1 MPTTTTSTLPAPVQQ
16 SFNDMILSTPVPN
29 YIHSIPA
36 MRNHMPSNGGRIMRF
51 RRYNPLAPAIVPLGN
66 TGITPP
72 SQLLTAIDIDAEV
85 SFYGSFVQINEQVT
99 LQAQDKPLTQA
110 AIRLGDSLRKTE
122 DILVRNMLA
131 GSATIQNCVFGLN
144 GDVPSNLTAADCD
157 IATQTLMGND
167 AHMFT
172 GTIEGELRFGTSPV
186 RNSYIALCSTELV
199 AQLNALNEFVPAAK
213 YPDQN
218 NVIDSEWGQINNIRF
233 FVSSIGSV
241 TPNASDL
248 GFDVFNIF
256 VCAKESYGI
265 IEQDNYTAKF
275 IYRPAIFSDPLAQ
288 NVTAGYKMA
297 AAYRIYNDAWV
308 LNLRATNQ

>member
-29 YIHSIPA
+29 YIHAIPA
-36 MRNHMPSNGGRIMRF
+36 MRNHMPSSGGRIMRF
-51 RRYNPLAPAIVPLGN
+51 RRYNPLAPSIVPLGN
-66 TGITPP
+66 SGVTPP
-72 SQLLTAIDIDAEV
+72 SQLLTAVDIDAEV

-110 AIRLGDSLRKTE
+110 AIRLGDALRKTE
-122 DILVRNMLA
+122 DILIRNMLA
-131 GSATIQNCVFGLN
+131 GSASIYNGVFGNN
-144 GDVPSNLTAADCD
+144 GDVPTNLAVQDCD
-157 IATQTLMGND
+157 AVTQMLMGND

-186 RNSYIALCSTELV
+186 RNSFLALCHTDLI
-199 AQLNALNEFVPAAK
+199 QRMNNLNGFIPAAQ
-213 YPDQN
+213 YPNQD

-241 TPNASDL
+241 TPNASIM
-248 GFDVFNIF
+248 GNNVYNIF
-256 VCAKESYGI
+256 VCGKESYGM

-297 AAYRIYNDAWV
+297 AAYRIYNDAWIINYRV
-308 LNLRATNQ
+308 TQ

>member
-1 MPTTTTSTLPAPVQQ
+1 
-16 SFNDMILSTPVPN
+16 
-29 YIHSIPA
+29 
-36 MRNHMPSNGGRIMRF
+36 MPSNGGRIMRF

-72 SQLLTAIDIDAEV
+72 SQLLTAVDIDAEV
-85 SFYGSFVQINEQVT
+85 SFYGSFIQINEQVT

-131 GSATIQNCVFGLN
+131 GTATIQNAMFGMN
-144 GDVPSNLTAADCD
+144 GDDPTNLTPQDCD
-157 IATQTLMGND
+157 VVTQILMGND

-172 GTIEGELRFGTSPV
+172 GTIEGSQIGFNTTPV
-186 RNSYIALCSTELV
+186 RNSYLALGHTDLV
-199 AQLNALNEFVPAAK
+199 ATLNNMEGFNPAAE
-213 YPDQN
+213 YPRQE
-218 NVIDSEWGQINNIRF
+218 NVIDSEFGQIRNLRF
-233 FVSSIGSV
+233 FLSSIGSI
-241 TPNASDL
+241 TPNASL
-248 GFDVFNIF
+248 QMNDVYNIF
-256 VCAKESYGI
+256 VCAKEGFGI

-288 NVTAGYKMA
+288 NVTAGFKMA

-308 LNLRATNQ
+308 NNLRVTITA

>member
-131 GSATIQNCVFGLN
+131 GSATIQNAVFGTN
-144 GDVPSNLTAADCD
+144 GDVPTELTMSDVD

-172 GTIEGELRFGTSPV
+172 GTIEGEDRIGTSPV
-186 RNSYIALCSTELV
+186 RNSYIALCSTDLV
-199 AQLNALNEFVPAAK
+199 AQLNGMDDFIPAAK

-218 NVIDSEWGQINNIRF
+218 NVIDSEWGQINNVRF

-241 TPNASDL
+241 SPNASDL
-248 GFDVFNIF
+248 GADIYNVFI
-256 VCAKESYGI
+256 CGKESYGI

-308 LNLRATNQ
+308 LNLRVTN

>member
-1 MPTTTTSTLPAPVQQ
+1 MPTTTTNSLPAPVQQ

-29 YIHSIPA
+29 YIHSLAA

-66 TGITPP
+66 MGITPP

-122 DILVRNMLA
+122 DILIRNMLA
-131 GSATIQNCVFGLN
+131 GTATIQNAMFGVG
-144 GDVPSNLTAADCD
+144 GDDPTQISVRDCD
-157 IATQTLMGND
+157 MVTQILMGND

-172 GTIEGELRFGTSPV
+172 GTIEGELRFNTTPV
-186 RNSYIALCSTELV
+186 RNAYLALGHTDLISSLNGLEGFNSIA
-199 AQLNALNEFVPAAK
+199 Q
-213 YPDQN
+213 YPSQSD
-218 NVIDSEWGQINNIRF
+218 VIDSEVGNIRNLRF
-233 FVSSIGSV
+233 FLSSIGSI
-241 TPNASDL
+241 TPNAS
-248 GFDVFNIF
+248 FQMQDVYNIF
-256 VCAKESYGI
+256 VCAKEAYGI

-288 NVTAGYKMA
+288 NITAGYKMA
-297 AAYRIYNDAWV
+297 AAYRIYNDAWIN
-308 LNLRATNQ
+308 NLRVTV